1 MIKFDQLPGIRR
13 SVARVAAPVM
23 KEEWRQHITFIC
35 QLISVSE
42 IVYVGRGCCMFEKG
56 KEKKKKKKKGA
67 SGGFEAGTSR
77 LLVGGFTTLPC
88 RLS

>member
-42 IVYVGRGCCMFEKG
+42 IVFVGRSCCFIFGKREREE
-56 KEKKKKKKKGA
+56 KEKKKGLYRDLNLEPP
-67 SGGFEAGTSR
+67 G
-77 LLVGGFTTLPC
+77 C
-88 RLS
+88 WLSA